1 MKKKKEMSEK
11 EMFLK
16 AYERGNPKFWLNRTK
31 PRKIIKE
38 STHSWTAGNHPAHET
53 IVVEGYERYWSNSTK
68 TGHEIDI
75 VRQDGSTIS
84 IKMKWPKGYNP
95 RLYEVNHRGKG

>member
-1 MKKKKEMSEK
+1 MPTRGSNAQKIAKITKNC
-11 EMFLK
+11 
-16 AYERGNPKFWLNRTK
+16 YEEK